1 MCLTHWAFRLY
12 TVFGFWVGIGIRFQK
27 GLLSA
32 VASLRPGHVGD
43 KDVSAVK
50 RPFHFG
56 FCVCVCVGV
65 GRVVDV
71 ASFSG
76 RRQGCFM

>member
-1 MCLTHWAFRLY
+1 MEIVFTSSQEWSVQMCLTHWAFRLY
-12 TVFGFWVGIGIRFQK
+12 TVFGFRVGIGIRFQK

-50 RPFHFG
+50 RSFHFG
-56 FCVCVCVGV
+56 FCVCMCG
-65 GRVVDV
+65 GGTC
-71 ASFSG
+71 S
-76 RRQGCFM
+76 